1 MVAIKESAETAAV
14 TIEKFEFEDNY
25 TSWDFQ
31 QCLSLVDEDE
41 VKQALRLKYER
52 KETIKATQT

>member
-1 MVAIKESAETAAV
+1 MVAIKESETTAV
-14 TIEKFEFEDNY
+14 KIEKSEFEDNY